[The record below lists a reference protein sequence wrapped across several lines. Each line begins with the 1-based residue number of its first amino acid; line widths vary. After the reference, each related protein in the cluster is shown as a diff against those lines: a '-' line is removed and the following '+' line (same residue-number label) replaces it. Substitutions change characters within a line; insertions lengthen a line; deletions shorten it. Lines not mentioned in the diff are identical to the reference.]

1 MTGDTCESGY
11 TGTACQYADAAF
23 RGARSPDA
31 MNISEEVVADEF
43 KDQSGTC
50 VTSHSSVSAT
60 WMVQLSALSWVTQV
74 NVHVPEKAQRPEHVR
89 LQEGSG
95 GDIDEA
101 PLQFVREEGENLVY
115 RPRQPRRASG
125 VCITAPSGLM
135 TSYKVHVISGR
146 NLALKKS
153 ASKSPNDTNTA
164 KGADKAVDHE
174 TNQVGPDTCTEVWYP
189 QLRIVWTVITGG
201 CVRMCAPVRTQQ
213 KYVTRCWGP
222 VHKQAAGQGGVDSDV
237 KSVSGS
243 PGNCQTTHSC
253 HEAYYDY
260 ITRCAPGYYGD
271 GCETKCDECIDEDC
285 DPVNGTCMRGCLAG
299 WTGDRCDE
307 ACPTGT
313 YGNNC
318 KNTCSVHCEDQDCFP
333 GNGTCT
339 KPCPPGQTG
348 SFCDKVCANG
358 TYGYSCASIC
368 SDVCV
373 ESICHPVNGTCS
385 RGCKTGLVGDDC
397 SQEYTSVTFGPER
410 RDKGS
415 TNCASGEPPP
425 NLSGIFATCFS
436 IGFVISLAVYVT
448 IKRRTSEIADGG
460 RVFSSDTE
468 VKSFDNTDTADTECQ
483 EL

>member
-1 MTGDTCESGY
+1 MET
-11 TGTACQYADAAF
+11 
-23 RGARSPDA
+23 
-31 MNISEEVVADEF
+31 
-43 KDQSGTC
+43 
-50 VTSHSSVSAT
+50 
-60 WMVQLSALSWVTQV
+60 
-74 NVHVPEKAQRPEHVR
+74 
-89 LQEGSG
+89 
-95 GDIDEA
+95 
-101 PLQFVREEGENLVY
+101 VY
-115 RPRQPRRASG
+115 
-125 VCITAPSGLM
+125 
-135 TSYKVHVISGR
+135 
-146 NLALKKS
+146 
-153 ASKSPNDTNTA
+153 
-164 KGADKAVDHE
+164 E
-174 TNQVGPDTCTEVWYP
+174 TNATELQSSTVVSLDKPRNATDVYIIHSTGRTLSLCDVRIFGDCLDGYYGWLCEDVCTCKDPAEVCDKVLGSCP
-189 QLRIVWTVITGG
+189 QTGCRTGRRGLG
-201 CVRMCAPVRTQQ
+201 CQ
-213 KYVTRCWGP
+213 
-222 VHKQAAGQGGVDSDV
+222 
-237 KSVSGS
+237 
-243 PGNCQTTHSC
+243 
-253 HEAYYDY
+253 E
-260 ITRCAPGYYGD
+260 RCAPGYYGD

-448 IKRRTSEIADGG
+448 IKRCRCCVRNLSSIVY
-460 RVFSSDTE
+460 RV
-468 VKSFDNTDTADTECQ
+468 
-483 EL
+483 